1 MTNDNI
7 RNLLERFMEGETSLE
22 EEQRIA
28 RWFNDHPQ
36 VDADLENYRL
46 MFAYFDEGMP
56 RKTANKNRHAKWY
69 VALAAAASL
78 ALIIGMVWP
87 SAEPG
92 NPWLA
97 DNQQPTIV
105 DTLATPANTKAKPK
119 AKRKTADTLR
129 IKEETEKNVKR
140 YRRHYFSPA
149 PPKVLL
155 AEAKP
160 SDLASPISWPKVQP
174 AQVHIAK
181 ETPTTVDIG
190 LESLSDIDDHLVAEA
205 LKQLKRSQE
214 ELFEEALDSLNTQ
227 MQLAGL
233 TESDEETEEIY

>member
-105 DTLATPANTKAKPK
+105 DTLATPANTKAKPT
-119 AKRKTADTLR
+119 AKRKKADTLR

-140 YRRHYFSPA
+140 YHRHYFSPA
-149 PPKVLL
+149 PPQG
-155 AEAKP
+155 AAGRGQ
-160 SDLASPISWPKVQP
+160 A
-174 AQVHIAK
+174 
-181 ETPTTVDIG
+181 
-190 LESLSDIDDHLVAEA
+190 
-205 LKQLKRSQE
+205 KRSGV
-214 ELFEEALDSLNTQ
+214 AH
-227 MQLAGL
+227 QLAKGA
-233 TESDEETEEIY
+233 TGAGAHSQRNTNDGRHRP

>member
-7 RNLLERFMEGETSLE
+7 RDLLERFMEGDTSLE

-56 RKTANKNRHAKWY
+56 RTTANKNRHAKWY

-105 DTLATPANTKAKPK
+105 DTLATPANTKAKPT
-119 AKRKTADTLR
+119 AKRKKADTLR

-140 YRRHYFSPA
+140 YRRYYFSPA

-160 SDLASPISWPKVQP
+160 SDLASPITWPKVQP
-174 AQVHIAK
+174 VQVHIAK
-181 ETPTTVDIG
+181 DTWPTADISH
-190 LESLSDIDDHLVAEA
+190 ESLSDIDDHLVAEA
-205 LKQLKRSQE
+205 LKQLKHSQE
-214 ELFEEALDSLNTQ
+214 KLFEEALDSLNTQ

-233 TESDEETEEIY
+233 TESDEETEDIY